1 MIRAALIALGLLLAA
16 APPAAAQG
24 ADADARVAELLEA
37 PRMIGLMREEGIAYG
52 ETLAADLI
60 GRPDDPVWA
69 EALEAIYDEEAMLE
83 RFETALGEALT
94 AEEAAP
100 IAAFLEGD
108 LGRRIVE
115 LELSA
120 REVIADEAAEDAAR
134 AAWAEAAARGTP
146 RAGRIETFIAVN
158 DLVEENVA
166 SGLTANYEFLAG
178 LAEGGGMGGA
188 ETSDEALIAQAYGAE
203 PELRAETEA
212 WLGGYLNLAY
222 GPLSDADLDRYI
234 AFSETEAGRDMN
246 RALFRAFEAMY
257 DGMSRAMGLAAGAR
271 MVGEDI

>member
-69 EALEAIYDEEAMLE
+69 EALEAIYDERAMLE

-234 AFSETEAGRDMN
+234 AFSETDAGRDMN

>member
-69 EALEAIYDEEAMLE
+69 EALEAIYDQEAMLE

-234 AFSETEAGRDMN
+234 AFSETDAGRDMN

>member
-234 AFSETEAGRDMN
+234 AFSETDAGRDMN

>member
-16 APPAAAQG
+16 APPAAAQV